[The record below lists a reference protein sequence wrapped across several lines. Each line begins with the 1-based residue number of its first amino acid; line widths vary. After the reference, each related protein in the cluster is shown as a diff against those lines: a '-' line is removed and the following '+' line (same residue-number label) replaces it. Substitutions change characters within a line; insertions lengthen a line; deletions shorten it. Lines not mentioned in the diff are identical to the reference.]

1 VEAQK
6 TFHLQHKTYK
16 AHRNMI
22 QNIFELLDIAKKN
35 KARGRYI
42 DIALG
47 INKYPENLKEA
58 VKLFNRQLWKK
69 DK

>member
-1 VEAQK
+1 
-6 TFHLQHKTYK
+6 
-16 AHRNMI
+16 MI
-22 QNIFELLDIAKKN
+22 QYIFELLDIAKKN

-47 INKYPENLKEA
+47 INKYPENIKEA

>member
-1 VEAQK
+1 MEI
-6 TFHLQHKTYK
+6 YK

>member
-1 VEAQK
+1 
-6 TFHLQHKTYK
+6 
-16 AHRNMI
+16 MI
-22 QNIFELLDIAKKN
+22 ENIFELLELAKKN

-69 DK
+69 EQ